1 MGYIHPYPQSYVS
14 FDTSQFPG
22 HKFTFLFFFMMLE
35 GLEYLSEE
43 PGTVLLSERGVVA
56 GNLEARCRDHGGG
69 VNNVIRN

>member
-1 MGYIHPYPQSYVS
+1 MFLLTRVN
-14 FDTSQFPG
+14 FLATSSHFS
-22 HKFTFLFFFMMLE
+22 FFFMMLE